1 MDALSYIALC
11 HRVKFLGVYRIL
23 AQPKNEIILNG
34 TYVNEVL
41 QSLLEIAFVSVK
53 IYILSRIE

>member
-1 MDALSYIALC
+1 MDALSYPALC
-11 HRVKFLGVYRIL
+11 HRAKFLGVYRIL
-23 AQPKNEIILNG
+23 AQCKNEIILSE

-41 QSLLEIAFVSVK
+41 QSLLEITFVSVK